1 MPLLG
6 VFQVFDGIAAVTAG
20 VLRARGKQV
29 RCLRLGIFA
38 HLTFAPQF
46 LGALLNLT

>member
-29 RCLRLGIFA
+29 RDLRLDLAGVLIFDSFWA
-38 HLTFAPQF
+38 HC
-46 LGALLNLT
+46 